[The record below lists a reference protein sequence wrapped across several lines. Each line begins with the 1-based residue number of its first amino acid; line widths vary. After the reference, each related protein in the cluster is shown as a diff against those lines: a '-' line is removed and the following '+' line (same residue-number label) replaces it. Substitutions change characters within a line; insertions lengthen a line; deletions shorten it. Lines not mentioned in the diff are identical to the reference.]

1 MVAYLA
7 APPLESSQVNLS
19 LLYILGHLQDQV
31 HQEGV
36 TQVSETLAQS
46 LWKATLENMS
56 SMSSVCWNLSTHQS
70 PGPGPCP
77 P

>member
-31 HQEGV
+31 RQEGV
-36 TQVSETLAQS
+36 AVGT
-46 LWKATLENMS
+46 
-56 SMSSVCWNLSTHQS
+56 SVCPFVMTSYLAPTMF
-70 PGPGPCP
+70 
-77 P
+77 